1 MNVITAIGNEK
12 INKKMQEHTGINIIG
27 NDIQYQE
34 AVIEILEK
42 NVNIDLLILSSIL
55 PGELNIFEFINLL
68 IYKNPKIEIIIILEK
83 ENDKLKDFI
92 ISKGI
97 NNIYYNNE
105 ITFEEIFKKIYEIEN
120 NSKINKL
127 ENVIE
132 KNQNNISLQIK
143 NKIEYLK
150 KIIINKMEN
159 KIINKNQKNNK
170 KIISIIGGKKIGK
183 SIFSL
188 ILSLNIKNKKILI
201 INFIK
206 EENNLKII
214 VGKKI
219 KKEYQEKNMIINWK
233 KNIDLMFISEEM
245 FMEKNFKDKQIISN
259 FFDKLQ
265 QKYSY
270 IIVELNEVYNKE
282 HIIKRSN
289 DIIALVEANLLGI
302 NEIKGIL
309 NEIVNKQN
317 NQKDKIKIVFNKYNI
332 TSIKPHILHK
342 MFMDFEII
350 GIIQYDKFYNY
361 FINSNASYI
370 SKKIKKIYTSIFNEL
385 NKKQENK

>member
-1 MNVITAIGNEK
+1 MNIITAIGNET
-12 INKKMQEHTGINIIG
+12 INKKMQEHTGINIVG

-83 ENDKLKDFI
+83 ENDKLKEFI

-120 NSKINKL
+120 NKKINKL
-127 ENVIE
+127 EKITE
-132 KNQNNISLQIK
+132 ENQNNIFSQIKNKLKYLKKIIK
-143 NKIEYLK
+143 NKIE
-150 KIIINKMEN
+150 N
-159 KIINKNQKNNK
+159 KIINENQKNNK

-201 INFIK
+201 INFIEK
-206 EENNLKII
+206 ENNLKII
-214 VGKKI
+214 IGKKI
-219 KKEYQEKNMIINWK
+219 KKEYQEKNTVINWK
-233 KNIDLMFISEEM
+233 KNIDIMFITEEN
-245 FMEKNFKDKQIISN
+245 FQKKNFKDKQIIYTFLDN
-259 FFDKLQ
+259 LQ
-265 QKYSY
+265 QEYSY
-270 IIVELNEVYNKE
+270 IILELNEVYDKE
-282 HIIKRSN
+282 NIIRKSDN
-289 DIIALVEANLLGI
+289 VIALVEANLLGI
-302 NEIKGIL
+302 NEIKQIL
-309 NEIVNKQN
+309 NEIVNRQN

-332 TSIKPHILHK
+332 TAIKPHILHK
-342 MFMDFEII
+342 MFIDFEII
-350 GIIQYDKFYNY
+350 GTIQYDKFYNY
-361 FINSNASYI
+361 FINSNACYI
-370 SKKIKKIYTSIFNEL
+370 SKRIKKIYTKIL
-385 NKKQENK
+385 NKLAK

>member
-1 MNVITAIGNEK
+1 MNIITAIGNET
-12 INKKMQEHTGINIIG
+12 INKKMQEHTGINIVG

-83 ENDKLKDFI
+83 ENDKLKEFI

-120 NSKINKL
+120 NKKLNKL
-127 ENVIE
+127 EKITE
-132 KNQNNISLQIK
+132 ENQNNIFSQIKNKLKYLKKIIK
-143 NKIEYLK
+143 NKIE
-150 KIIINKMEN
+150 N
-159 KIINKNQKNNK
+159 KIINENQKNNK

-201 INFIK
+201 INFIEK
-206 EENNLKII
+206 ENNLKII
-214 VGKKI
+214 IGKKI
-219 KKEYQEKNMIINWK
+219 KKEYQEKNTIINWK
-233 KNIDLMFISEEM
+233 KNIDIMFITEEN
-245 FMEKNFKDKQIISN
+245 FQKKNFKDKQIIYTFLDN
-259 FFDKLQ
+259 LQ
-265 QKYSY
+265 QEYSY
-270 IIVELNEVYNKE
+270 IILELNEVYDKE
-282 HIIKRSN
+282 NIIRKSDN
-289 DIIALVEANLLGI
+289 VIALVEANLLGI
-302 NEIKGIL
+302 NEIKRIL
-309 NEIVNKQN
+309 NEIVNRQN

-332 TSIKPHILHK
+332 TAIKPHILHK

-350 GIIQYDKFYNY
+350 GTIQYDKFYNY
-361 FINSNASYI
+361 FINSNACYI
-370 SKKIKKIYTSIFNEL
+370 SKRIKKIYTKIL
-385 NKKQENK
+385 NKLAK